1 MRQILFLCLLIISLL
16 MSSCNNEIEINGEW
30 KETMIVY
37 GILDPSQQDQY
48 IKINRA
54 FLGEGNALL
63 FAQIPDSS
71 IYPYLL
77 DVVLEELNSSNQ
89 VVRTFYFDTVHIYKE
104 GGVFYSGYQP
114 IYHTRIANPSYIDPL
129 RDDTFWLS
137 EDYTYRLRIVNPVTG
152 NIVESTTPI
161 VHNFTIKK
169 PVPGATQIS
178 FATANTVNAE
188 WTSATNGR
196 LYDLTFRFHFQ
207 EVYFSSQNDTI
218 NRSVDWKIGSVKSS
232 KLDGTESMTVSYYN
246 PNFFQNLGNR
256 ILAADTIQRYPGKVE
271 LIFAV
276 GADELSTYIDVN
288 GPNTG
293 IIQER
298 PQYTNISNGIG
309 IFSSRFYKSFYY
321 KLNAYSIDSLKN
333 GVFTIDLN
341 FNDYPIP

>member
-1 MRQILFLCLLIISLL
+1 MRLFLFICLIITALFF
-16 MSSCNNEIEINGEW
+16 SSCSNEIEINGEW
-30 KETMIVY
+30 KEVMVVY

-54 FLGEGNALL
+54 FLGEGNALE

-71 IYPYLL
+71 IYPYIL
-77 DVVLEELNSSNQ
+77 DVVLEELNTSNQ
-89 VVRTFYFDTVHIYKE
+89 VVRTFYFDTVHVFKE
-104 GGVFYSGYQP
+104 GGVFYSGNQP
-114 IYHTRIANPSYIDPL
+114 IYHTRIDFPAYIDPL
-129 RDDTFWLS
+129 RDDTFWLN
-137 EDYTYRLRIVNPVTG
+137 EEYTYRLRVVNPITG
-152 NIVESTTPI
+152 NMAESITPI
-161 VHNFTIKK
+161 VNNFTIKK
-169 PVPGATQIS
+169 PVPGAIQIS
-178 FATANTVNAE
+178 FASANNVNVE
-188 WTSATNGR
+188 WTSALNGR
-196 LYDLTFRFHFQ
+196 LYDLTYRFHFQ
-207 EVYFSSQNDTI
+207 EVYFSSPNDTI
-218 NRSVDWKIGSVKSS
+218 NKYVDWKIGSVKSS
-232 KLDGTESMTVSYYN
+232 KLDGSEAMSISYYN

-256 ILAADTIQRYPGKVE
+256 VETIDTIQRYPGKVE

-309 IFSSRFYKSFYY
+309 IFSSRFYKSFKY

-333 GVFTIDLN
+333 GIYTKDLN